1 MIPTSDYL
9 TLPPIVGIGA
19 SAGGLEATT
28 QVLRN
33 LGPELPF
40 AYVVLQHVSPTHKSL
55 LPEILGRETRLTVRT
70 MEHGGAPE
78 AGVVYVVPPNSNA
91 AIHEGRFV
99 LVPAKPEVFP
109 KPSINDFFIS
119 LAAEFEEAAIGLIL
133 SGTGSDGTAGLR
145 AIMAAGGMTLVQDPA
160 TAKYDGMPRSA
171 IEAGVADRVPR
182 TSIPASKRSSRTFIS
197 CE

>member
-1 MIPTSDYL
+1 MIPTNDYL
-9 TLPPIVGIGA
+9 TRAPVVGIGA

-109 KPSINDFFIS
+109 KPSINDFSFRWLRNS
-119 LAAEFEEAAIGLIL
+119 RKLPSASYCPAP
-133 SGTGSDGTAGLR
+133 DQTAP
-145 AIMAAGGMTLVQDPA
+145 PA
-160 TAKYDGMPRSA
+160 CGP
-171 IEAGVADRVPR
+171 
-182 TSIPASKRSSRTFIS
+182 
-197 CE
+197 